1 MNECNIQG
9 GHVTSFSD
17 VTTAYRR
24 AWARRRVFVPI
35 YIAVRLLLVA
45 LIAPGVAITVNLAVS
60 LSNQTALTDQAI
72 AAFILSPAGFIAAVA
87 VLSLF
92 LLAEVF
98 VFSVMAASLRMGEAD
113 PWRAGSSA
121 IGLILSRLPA
131 LFGFAVRFVLRVL
144 LLVLPF
150 AVVAALIAWWTLTEY
165 DINYYLTFHPPS
177 FWVAVVLIGAVVLV
191 MAWVLIRRLSAW
203 ALSLHLVLFE
213 NVHPGH
219 AFNISTSRMEGKR
232 GRLKIELAIWLILRL
247 IIAAL
252 IAWVAGILFAIV
264 PLQGASHLRLA
275 LLYSLLVAGVWSLAG
290 LVLAATALG
299 ALAVL
304 LDSFFEIKTDEP
316 LHPEPGSLRIPLLA
330 TVGAAVVAVL
340 IGLWFGQHL
349 LERVQAPD
357 RAEVI
362 GHRGAAAVRPE
373 NTMAA
378 VLKAIEDGADWV
390 EIDVQ
395 ETADDV
401 VIVAHDSDFMKL
413 AGVNLKVWDATMED
427 VAQIDIGSWFGPEY
441 ADEHTPTLREVLEA
455 AKGKAKVIIELK
467 YYGHDVDL
475 ENRVVALV
483 EELGMQDD
491 IATMS
496 LKYPAVQKMKSIRPD
511 WRAGVLAATAVGDLT
526 GLEGDFLA
534 VNAAMATPGLV
545 RSVHEAGKDIYV
557 WTVNDPLQMSAMA
570 SMGVDGLITDR
581 PAMAN
586 EVLRVRA
593 EMGPAERLLLWMAT
607 TFGMSIDTEAMRDE
621 SP

>member
-1 MNECNIQG
+1 MS
-9 GHVTSFSD
+9 SFSA

-45 LIAPGVAITVNLAVS
+45 LIAPGVAVTVNLAVR
-60 LSNQTALTDQAI
+60 LSDQTALTDQAI
-72 AAFILSPAGFIAAVA
+72 AAFILSPAGFVAAIA

-98 VFSVMAASLRMGEAD
+98 VFSVMAGSLRMGEPD

-144 LLVLPF
+144 LLILPF
-150 AVVAALIAWWTLTEY
+150 AAVAALIAWWCLTEY

-177 FWVAVVLIGAVVLV
+177 FWIAVVLIGAIGLA

-213 NVHPGH
+213 TVHPAH
-219 AFNISTSRMEGKR
+219 AFGISTSRMEGKR
-232 GRLKIELAIWLILRL
+232 GRLKIELALWLGVRFV
-247 IIAAL
+247 IAAL
-252 IAWVAGILFAIV
+252 IAWVAGLLFAMV

-275 LLYSLLVAGVWSLAG
+275 LTYSLLVAAVWSLAG

-299 ALAVL
+299 ALAVV
-304 LDSFFEIKTDEP
+304 LDGFFEIRTEEP
-316 LHPEPGSLRIPLLA
+316 PHPEPRSLRIPVFA
-330 TVGAAVVAVL
+330 VVSAAAVAVL
-340 IGLWFGQHL
+340 VGLWFGQTL

-362 GHRGAAAVRPE
+362 GHRGAAALRPE
-373 NTMAA
+373 NTMAS

-427 VAQIDIGSWFGPEY
+427 VAGIDIGSWYGPEY
-441 ADEHTPTLREVLEA
+441 GDERTPTLRDVLAA

-475 ENRVVALV
+475 ENRVIALV
-483 EELGMQDD
+483 EEFGMQDD

-496 LKYPAVQKMKSIRPD
+496 LKYPAVQKMKTLRPD
-511 WRAGVLAATAVGDLT
+511 WRAGVLAATAVGDLS
-526 GLEGDFLA
+526 GLEGDFVA
-534 VNAAMATPGLV
+534 VNAAMVTPGLV
-545 RSVHEAGKDIYV
+545 RSVQAAGKDIYV

-593 EMGPAERLLLWMAT
+593 EMGPAERLLLWLAT
-607 TFGMSIDTEAMRDE
+607 TFGMSIDTQAMRDE

>member
-1 MNECNIQG
+1 
-9 GHVTSFSD
+9 
-17 VTTAYRR
+17 
-24 AWARRRVFVPI
+24 
-35 YIAVRLLLVA
+35 
-45 LIAPGVAITVNLAVS
+45 
-60 LSNQTALTDQAI
+60 
-72 AAFILSPAGFIAAVA
+72 
-87 VLSLF
+87 
-92 LLAEVF
+92 
-98 VFSVMAASLRMGEAD
+98 
-113 PWRAGSSA
+113 
-121 IGLILSRLPA
+121 
-131 LFGFAVRFVLRVL
+131 
-144 LLVLPF
+144 
-150 AVVAALIAWWTLTEY
+150 
-165 DINYYLTFHPPS
+165 
-177 FWVAVVLIGAVVLV
+177 
-191 MAWVLIRRLSAW
+191 
-203 ALSLHLVLFE
+203 
-213 NVHPGH
+213 
-219 AFNISTSRMEGKR
+219 MEGKR

-275 LLYSLLVAGVWSLAG
+275 LLYSLLVAGVWSFAG

-304 LDSFFEIKTDEP
+304 LDGFFEIKTDEP

-413 AGVNLKVWDATMED
+413 AGVNLKVRDATMED

-441 ADEHTPTLREVLEA
+441 ADERTPTLREVLEA

>member
-1 MNECNIQG
+1 M
-9 GHVTSFSD
+9 TSFSA
-17 VTTAYRR
+17 VTNAYKG

-35 YIAVRLLLVA
+35 YIVVRLLLIA
-45 LIAPGVAITVNLAVS
+45 LITPGLAIAANLAVS
-60 LSNQTALTDQAI
+60 LSSQTALTDQDI
-72 AAFILSPAGFIAAVA
+72 AAFVLSPAGFLVAVA

-98 VFSVMAASLRMGEAD
+98 VFSVMAGSLRMGESD
-113 PWRAGSSA
+113 PWRAGSAA

-150 AVVAALIAWWTLTEY
+150 AAVSALIAWWRLTEY
-165 DINYYLTFHPPS
+165 DINYYLTFKPPS

-213 NVHPGH
+213 QVRPAD
-219 AFNISTSRMEGKR
+219 AFPLSAERMEGKR
-232 GRLKIELAIWLILRL
+232 GRLKVDLAMWLGLRL
-247 IIAAL
+247 AIAAL

-264 PLQGASHLRLA
+264 PLQDSSNLRLA
-275 LLYSLLVAGVWSLAG
+275 LTYSLLVAGLWSLAG

-299 ALAVL
+299 ALAVV
-304 LDSFFEIKTDEP
+304 LDRFFEVKTDEP
-316 LHPEPGSLRIPLLA
+316 PHPEPGTLRVPLF
-330 TVGAAVVAVL
+330 AAVGVAAVSVL
-340 IGLWFGQHL
+340 VSLWFGQHL

-362 GHRGAAAVRPE
+362 GHRGAAALRPE

-378 VLKAIEDGADWV
+378 VLQAIEDGADWV

-413 AGVNLKVWDATMED
+413 AGVPTKVWDATMED
-427 VAQIDIGSWFGPEY
+427 VAEIDIGSWFDPKY
-441 ADEHTPTLREVLEA
+441 ADERTPTLRDVLAA

-475 ENRVVALV
+475 ENRVAALV
-483 EELGMQDD
+483 EEFDMQDD

-496 LKYPAVQKMKSIRPD
+496 LKYPAVQKMKKLRPD
-511 WRAGVLAATAVGDLT
+511 WRAGVLAATAIGDLS
-526 GLEGDFLA
+526 GLEGEFVA

-545 RSVHEAGKDIYV
+545 RSVQAAGKDIYV

-581 PAMAN
+581 PGMAN

-593 EMGPAERLLLWMAT
+593 EMGPGERLLLWLAAA
-607 TFGMSIDTEAMRDE
+607 FGMSVDTEAMRDA